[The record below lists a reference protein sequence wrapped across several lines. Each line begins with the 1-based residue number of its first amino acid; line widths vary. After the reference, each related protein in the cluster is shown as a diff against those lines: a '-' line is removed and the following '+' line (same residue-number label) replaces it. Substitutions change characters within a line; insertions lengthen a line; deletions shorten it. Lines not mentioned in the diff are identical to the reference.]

1 MSAAADTNTSGLGA
15 DAELK
20 VVGTR
25 PVRPDGPD
33 KVTGRAA
40 YGADF
45 AMPGQ
50 LVGRVLRSPH
60 AHARI
65 VAVDARRARAL
76 PGVKAVV
83 SGADFPDVAAATQQ
97 AGEGG
102 ENVRDLAFNV
112 MARDKALYHGHAVA
126 AVAAVSAEVAEEA
139 LRLIEVGYEVLPHVI
154 DVEAAMAP
162 DAPLLHPGLYTTGI
176 EPRPAT
182 ASNIAA
188 RNQLAHG
195 DLAAG
200 FATAQVIVKGRYTTQ
215 PVHQGYIEPHACVAY
230 WAPDGQ
236 CSVWCSSQGQ
246 FMVRTNCAKVLG
258 VDAANIRVIPAEI
271 GGGFGG
277 KTTVYLEPV
286 ALALSRASGQPV
298 KMVMTREEVFRATGP
313 TSGSV
318 VEVRLGARSDGS
330 ITAAE
335 VVLKYQAGGF
345 PGSPVSMGSMTALA
359 CYAIPNF
366 SITGWDVVTNSPKV
380 AAYRAPGAP
389 MAAFGVES
397 AMDELARRLGMDPIA
412 LREKNAVR
420 DGMTAPYGATYRNI
434 GYLQTLAA
442 IRQSAHY
449 AAPLG
454 PNQGRGVA
462 VGFWFNFGGE
472 SSAAVHID
480 EDGTAVVVTGNPD
493 IGGSRASM
501 AMMAAET
508 LGLPLA
514 RVRPVVADTASIGFS
529 MLTGGS
535 RVTFAT
541 GMAVVRAAEQ
551 LVTELRTRAARSW
564 DVPVEKVAWQDGA
577 AVCRDQAKGLG
588 KRLTLAALA
597 AQSAWSGGPLTAQ
610 VSLNAEHAGPGF
622 GVHVCDVEVDPET
635 GRVTVVRYT
644 AAQDVG
650 RAIHPAYVEGQ
661 VQGGVAQGIG
671 WALNEE
677 YVFDRDGQ
685 MENAGFLDYRVPVA
699 SDLPMIEAIL
709 VEVPNPA
716 HPYGVKGVGEVPIV
730 PPLAA
735 VANAVR
741 GAIGVRINDLPLSP
755 SRVSAALAARSAP
768 PRGGAA

>member
-1 MSAAADTNTSGLGA
+1 MSTVPDTGRAAQTAPAT
-15 DAELK
+15 LK
-20 VVGTR
+20 IVGTR
-25 PVRPDGPD
+25 PIRPDGPD

-65 VAVDARRARAL
+65 LKIDARRALAL

-83 SGADFPDVAAATQQ
+83 SAADFPDVSPARQQ
-97 AGEGG
+97 GAEAG

-126 AVAAVSAEVAEEA
+126 AVAAVSAAVAEQA
-139 LRLIEVGYEVLPHVI
+139 LGLIEVTWEVLPHVVE
-154 DVEAAMAP
+154 VEAAMAP
-162 DAPLLHPGLYTTGI
+162 GAPLLHTDLYTEGV
-176 EPRPAT
+176 EPRPT
-182 ASNIAA
+182 APSNIAA
-188 RNQLAHG
+188 RNRIAQG

-200 FATAQVIVKGRYTTQ
+200 FAAAAVIVEGRYTTQ

-246 FMVRTNCAKVLG
+246 FMVRSNCAKILG
-258 VDAANIRVIPAEI
+258 IDAASIRVIPAEI

-277 KTTVYLEPV
+277 KTTVYLEPL
-286 ALALSRASGQPV
+286 ALALSRQSGHPV

-318 VEVRLGARSDGS
+318 VRVRLGAKLDGS
-330 ITAAE
+330 ITAADVE
-335 VVLKYQAGGF
+335 LKYQAGGF
-345 PGSPVSMGSMTALA
+345 AGSPVSMGSMTVLA
-359 CYAIPNF
+359 CYDIANF

-389 MAAFGVES
+389 MAAFGMES
-397 AMDELARRLGMDPIA
+397 AVDELARRLGIDPIA

-420 DGMTAPYGATYRNI
+420 DGGKAPYGATYRDI
-434 GYLQTLAA
+434 GYLETLAA
-442 IRQSAHY
+442 IRRSAHY

-454 PNQGRGVA
+454 PHQGRGVA

-472 SSAAVHID
+472 SCAAVHVD
-480 EDGTAVVVTGNPD
+480 EDGTAVVATGNPD

-501 AMMAAET
+501 AMMAVET
-508 LGLPLA
+508 LGLPLE
-514 RVRPVVADTASIGFS
+514 RVRPVVADTASIGYS

-541 GMAVVRAAEQ
+541 GMAVVRAAEK
-551 LVTELRTRAARSW
+551 VVAELRSRAAKIW
-564 DVPVEKVAWQDGA
+564 DVAPEQVDWQDGA
-577 AVCRDQAKGLG
+577 AVCRDQAKGAG
-588 KRLTLAALA
+588 RRLTLAALA
-597 AQSAWSGGPLTAQ
+597 AQSAWSGGPISAQ
-610 VSLNAEHAGPGF
+610 VALNAEHAGPGF

-635 GRVTVVRYT
+635 GRVTVLRYT

-661 VQGGVAQGIG
+661 IQGGVAQGIG
-671 WALNEE
+671 WAVNEE
-677 YVFDRDGQ
+677 YVFDRDGR

-699 SDLPMIEAIL
+699 SDLPMIDTIL
-709 VEVPNPA
+709 VEVPNPR

-741 GAIGVRINDLPLSP
+741 SATGVRIADLPLSP
-755 SRVSAALAARSAP
+755 SRICAALESRSAR